1 MIDNLNP
8 TSGNKLRITVGNK
21 TFTATLLDNPTA
33 RAFKTLLPLTLR
45 MNELNNNEKFAQLPT
60 SLPTNATIPS
70 SIQAGDLM
78 LYGSSTLVL
87 FYEGFATS
95 YRYTQIGKID
105 DVTTLASSL
114 GKEDAIV
121 NFELKYD

>member
-45 MNELNNNEKFAQLPT
+45 MNELNNNEKFAQLPK
-60 SLPTNATIPS
+60 SIPVNATIPS

-121 NFELKYD
+121 SFELKYD

>member
-1 MIDNLNP
+1 MIDNPNP
-8 TSGNKLRITVGNK
+8 TSGNKLKIVVGKK

-33 RAFKTLLPLTLR
+33 RAFKTLLPLTLS
-45 MNELNNNEKFAQLPT
+45 MNELNSNEKFAQLST
-60 SLPTNATIPS
+60 SLPKNATIPS

-95 YRYTQIGKID
+95 YRYTKIGKID
-105 DVTTLASSL
+105 DITTLVNSL
-114 GKEDAIV
+114 GIADVVVSI
-121 NFELKYD
+121 ELKHE

>member
-1 MIDNLNP
+1 MIDNPNP

-45 MNELNNNEKFAQLPT
+45 MNELNNNEKFAQLPK
-60 SLPTNATIPS
+60 SIPVNATIPS

-121 NFELKYD
+121 DFELKYD